1 MNSRG
6 LSRGVQQGAV
16 HQGAVVSVLDQ
27 IVSLAGV
34 TALLRLVGNPDLH
47 GVFGVVEI
55 NDVDVK
61 DEDGR
66 AGNEISCSRREIE
79 KISGQGHMGFDT
91 PVRCTSGT
99 HRHRLLHMPGEAER

>member
-34 TALLRLVGNPDLH
+34 AALLRLVGNLDLH

-55 NDVDVK
+55 DDVNVK
-61 DEDGR
+61 DENGR
-66 AGNEISCSRREIE
+66 AGNEISCSRRERE
-79 KISGQGHMGFDT
+79 KISGQGSNGSLHTCEMHVWNSPT
-91 PVRCTSGT
+91 PSPPYAR
-99 HRHRLLHMPGEAER
+99 

>member
-16 HQGAVVSVLDQ
+16 HQGAVVAVLDQ
-27 IVSLAGV
+27 VVSLAGV
-34 TALLRLVGNPDLH
+34 AALLRPVGNLDLH

-61 DEDGR
+61 DENGR
-66 AGNEISCSRREIE
+66 AGNEISCSRRERE
-79 KISGQGHMGFDT
+79 NYQDRVTWVFFFFYTSEMHVWNSPT
-91 PVRCTSGT
+91 PSPPYAR
-99 HRHRLLHMPGEAER
+99 